1 MELKMGKFG
10 NITPLIEEMNKEYNK
25 KENLSDKRAENQGIT
40 WIKENYQI
48 LIVYLFLQVPLV
60 IFKLNLNF
68 SILSF
73 LDFGNSLL
81 SVFIIFLLWQFFIS
95 AFLLIIIV
103 IRMQLEKKIDL
114 IKEHITNFDE
124 NLNFDLNNE
133 IKK

>member
-1 MELKMGKFG
+1 MGKFG